1 MGKFYVYYVC
11 IFFTMA
17 VLCSD
22 RAVTITMLRNNK
34 TGSIFLGKQGE
45 II

>member
-1 MGKFYVYYVC
+1 MHN
-11 IFFTMA
+11 FTMA

-22 RAVTITMLRNNK
+22 RAITITMLRDNK

>member
-1 MGKFYVYYVC
+1 MHN
-11 IFFTMA
+11 FTMA

-22 RAVTITMLRNNK
+22 QAVTITMLRNNK

>member
-22 RAVTITMLRNNK
+22 RAVTITMLQDKKLTAFSLENRVK
-34 TGSIFLGKQGE
+34 